1 MGSLKSEAKLF
12 IIKAL
17 RRCAQLIPKPVL
29 VYLIYKIPRLFV
41 IMPDNMRLI
50 FNKYLDDMSV
60 EIDTTYAIER
70 EMLSGKYDIPTSHII
85 DKFVKEG
92 DYCLDIGANVGAL
105 SLAIAKR
112 VGIAGKVFCFEPGP
126 LTFERMQK
134 NISLNPGYSNIFVL
148 EKSGLSDKPGTLFW
162 HLNALHEGNGV
173 KVPVVTIDSYVEA
186 HGIPKINF
194 VKIDVESMEYEVIK
208 GGMKTWEK
216 HLPILY
222 YETLKEF
229 EAYRK
234 EPVFKYIEE
243 MLGGL
248 GYTFYKLENNL
259 SIIRTKYP
267 DLSNNTLALPP
278 RSL

>member
-1 MGSLKSEAKLF
+1 
-12 IIKAL
+12 
-17 RRCAQLIPKPVL
+17 
-29 VYLIYKIPRLFV
+29 
-41 IMPDNMRLI
+41 
-50 FNKYLDDMSV
+50 
-60 EIDTTYAIER
+60 
-70 EMLSGKYDIPTSHII
+70 
-85 DKFVKEG
+85 
-92 DYCLDIGANVGAL
+92 
-105 SLAIAKR
+105 
-112 VGIAGKVFCFEPGP
+112 
-126 LTFERMQK
+126 
-134 NISLNPGYSNIFVL
+134 
-148 EKSGLSDKPGTLFW
+148 
-162 HLNALHEGNGV
+162 
-173 KVPVVTIDSYVEA
+173 
-186 HGIPKINF
+186 
-194 VKIDVESMEYEVIK
+194 
-208 GGMKTWEK
+208 MKTWEK